1 MILNYNIKTI
11 LKECARLSKYL
22 IFSMVLTAVIGGL
35 VNEVIEGEEE
45 SVTTFTTICVM
56 PLDDDFKQDMDQ
68 MTEKEKEVMLIWFKA
83 LNEKDK

>member
-45 SVTTFTTICVM
+45 SITTF
-56 PLDDDFKQDMDQ
+56 
-68 MTEKEKEVMLIWFKA
+68 
-83 LNEKDK
+83 N